1 MIKKLLIGLAV
12 LAMTGIGFV
21 ATAADKGPHDDAIK
35 GRQAMFQLYGFNMG
49 ILGAMAKEKMAYDA
63 ALASEAAAN
72 INAAANFGQSA
83 MWPAGSDN
91 ETPGNATTRALPAIW
106 NTYPAVV
113 EKSDALKKAS
123 AALASQAGEGL
134 DALQGVINDVGA
146 SCKGCHDDFRA
157 EKK

>member
-1 MIKKLLIGLAV
+1 MKKLLICLAV
-12 LAMTGIGFV
+12 ITLTGIGLV

-35 GRQAMFQLYGFNMG
+35 GRQAMFQIYGFNMG
-49 ILGAMAKEKMAYDA
+49 ILSAMAKEKMAYDA

-72 INAAANFGQSA
+72 LDAAANFGQSA

-91 ETPGNATTRALPAIW
+91 ETAGNADTRALPAIW
-106 NTYPAVV
+106 NTYPEVV
-113 EKSDALKKAS
+113 EKSDALKEAT
-123 AALASQAGEGL
+123 AVLASQAGEGL
-134 DALQGVINDVGA
+134 GALQGAIGDVGG